1 MSYLLTQMFLYMIC
15 TFLLG
20 LLLGWLF
27 WRNGDTNTGELDA
40 LMAERTSLRKDR
52 DDLRAS
58 LDACRIRTQQAVDEI
73 QTLTAAN
80 KDLQNRHTATL
91 LTAAAPAKAAVT
103 PSPVAAPLAAIPAAK
118 PKGITGPRGGKAD
131 ALQDIIG
138 VGPKLEQLLFSLG
151 YYHFDQIA
159 AWTPS
164 EIAWVDDNLE
174 GFKGRVTRDDWV
186 SQARDFAGRK

>member
-1 MSYLLTQMFLYMIC
+1 MSYLLTQMFLYMLC

-27 WRNGDTNTGELDA
+27 WRNANANTGELDA
-40 LMAERTSLRKDR
+40 LMAERTSLRKER
-52 DDLRAS
+52 DDLRAA
-58 LDACRIRTQQAVDEI
+58 LDACRTRTQQATDEV
-73 QTLTAAN
+73 QALKTAN
-80 KDLQNRHTATL
+80 TDLQNRHTAAL
-91 LTAAAPAKAAVT
+91 LTATPAKPLAT
-103 PSPVAAPLAAIPAAK
+103 PGPVAAPFTVVPAAK
-118 PKGITGPRGGKAD
+118 PKGLTGPRGGKAD
-131 ALQDIIG
+131 ALQDIVG

-174 GFKGRVTRDDWV
+174 GFKGRVTREDWV
-186 SQARDFAGRK
+186 AQARAFARR

>member
-1 MSYLLTQMFLYMIC
+1 MSYLLTQMFLYMLC

-27 WRNGDTNTGELDA
+27 WRNSGNNTAELDA
-40 LMAERTSLRKDR
+40 LMAERTALRKDR
-52 DDLRAS
+52 DDLRTS
-58 LDACRIRTQQAVDEI
+58 LDACRVRTQQAVDEI
-73 QTLTAAN
+73 QTLTATN
-80 KDLQNRHTATL
+80 RDLQNRQTVAL
-91 LTAAAPAKAAVT
+91 LTATTPTMAVAK
-103 PSPVAAPLAAIPAAK
+103 PRPVAAPLAAIPAAK

-186 SQARDFAGRK
+186 AQAREFARR